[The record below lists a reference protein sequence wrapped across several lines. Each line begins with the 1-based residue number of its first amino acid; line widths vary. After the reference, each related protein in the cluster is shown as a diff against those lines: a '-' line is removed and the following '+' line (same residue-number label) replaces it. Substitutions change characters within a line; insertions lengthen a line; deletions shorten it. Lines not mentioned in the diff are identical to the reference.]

1 MKFSCDK
8 YVLQQAAASAARA
21 AAAGTR
27 AAVAGHQ
34 LQIALEEAVD
44 RLVGISG
51 HAGNEQH
58 MRVVDGGVRT
68 LADIPADDEIDA
80 SGFEPARDLLVVGI
94 VKRDG
99 LFFDGLDILNGV
111 NGKLRGMAEML
122 HHFALLAGNGNFHR
136 FILPFRSVASAAAPP
151 LIVRSVPRFAAPY
164 NRNFVNKKERQP
176 FRLAIPPL
184 R

>member
-1 MKFSCDK
+1 ME
-8 YVLQQAAASAARA
+8 AAATTAAATAACTASGPAARA

-122 HHFALLAGNGNFHR
+122 HHFAILAGNCNFHSMFFLSGLLLR
-136 FILPFRSVASAAAPP
+136 RQRRRSM
-151 LIVRSVPRFAAPY
+151 L
-164 NRNFVNKKERQP
+164 
-176 FRLAIPPL
+176 
-184 R
+184 

>member
-1 MKFSCDK
+1 MPLADNKLGVPPPIKILEIFRPQIIGNDNSRSRRKTSRYSFSGSVEC
-8 YVLQQAAASAARA
+8 
-21 AAAGTR
+21 

-34 LQIALEEAVD
+34 FQIALEEAVD

-80 SGFEPARDLLVVGI
+80 AGFEPARDLLVVGI

-99 LFFDGLDILNGV
+99 LFFDGLDILDGV

-122 HHFALLAGNGNFHR
+122 HHFAILAGNCNFHSMFFLSGLLLR
-136 FILPFRSVASAAAPP
+136 RQRLRS
-151 LIVRSVPRFAAPY
+151 L
-164 NRNFVNKKERQP
+164 
-176 FRLAIPPL
+176 L
-184 R
+184 